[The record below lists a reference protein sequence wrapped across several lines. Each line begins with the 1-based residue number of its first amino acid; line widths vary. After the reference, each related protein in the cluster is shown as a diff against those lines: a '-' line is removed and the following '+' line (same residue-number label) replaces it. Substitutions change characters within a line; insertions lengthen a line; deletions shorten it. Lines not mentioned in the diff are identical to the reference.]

1 MPRQRR
7 RSSGSS
13 PPEIV
18 VDIDDVTPQ
27 SKLSEL
33 TVEQFVQ
40 LLMQTSTQSH
50 PPRSSNQRRA
60 EAIAELISVLKSDSE
75 PVNAIKK
82 SFAEIGR
89 TLPQVLL
96 EVARRIRE
104 AQEAH
109 AREAQAQSARQAE
122 PNGSHAQTHEPHAQ
136 TQRRPSDA

>member
-1 MPRQRR
+1 
-7 RSSGSS
+7 
-13 PPEIV
+13 V

-27 SKLSEL
+27 SKLSGL

-40 LLMQTSTQSH
+40 LLTQTWTQIMPSGSL
-50 PPRSSNQRRA
+50 RRQRR
-60 EAIAELISVLKSDSE
+60 EGAIAELIDVLKSDSE

-104 AQEAH
+104 AQ
-109 AREAQAQSARQAE
+109 AREAQAREAQARGTQAEDAQARSTRRAE
-122 PNGSHAQTHEPHAQ
+122 PNGP
-136 TQRRPSDA
+136 QRGSSDA